1 MSANDSERVAVAFI
15 TRAKGVRGEVFA
27 ELLSH
32 SPERFDQL
40 SRVVLQSDRKLDQEL
55 EIEHWRPQGRG
66 IILKFRGIDT
76 PENARMVTA
85 KRYMTVGPEEV
96 ADLPDGMHYI
106 SQVVG
111 CRVETE
117 KGEFLGCV
125 EEVIQA
131 PSTDAYKV
139 RKDDREFL
147 VPAVKHFVVKLDVE
161 GNRIIVRGIDD
172 LLELK

>member
-85 KRYMTVGPEEV
+85 KRYMTV
-96 ADLPDGMHYI
+96 
-106 SQVVG
+106 
-111 CRVETE
+111 
-117 KGEFLGCV
+117 
-125 EEVIQA
+125 
-131 PSTDAYKV
+131 
-139 RKDDREFL
+139 
-147 VPAVKHFVVKLDVE
+147 
-161 GNRIIVRGIDD
+161 
-172 LLELK
+172 